1 MASPSLRR
9 GWSRGFGEVG
19 YGGKDSSCF
28 AAGPARSSD
37 TAIPVKRN
45 FEWYGNTREVLGF
58 FPISDVKI
66 ELYLKAT
73 QPVLEDLV
81 AARGTK

>member
-9 GWSRGFGEVG
+9 GWSWGFGEVG

-45 FEWYGNTREVLGF
+45 FEWYGNTR
-58 FPISDVKI
+58 
-66 ELYLKAT
+66 
-73 QPVLEDLV
+73 
-81 AARGTK
+81 RC